1 MSETNKG
8 KSQTPLIITVN
19 LALVALTVTIFGF
32 FATNARQKIRTQ
44 NVDEITSSNLDSAR
58 VGSVFLSSRAQL
70 LSNVVHYLD
79 TQKMDLNGALSY
91 IEQSDIDSATV
102 YEIIGTNSKGY
113 VSKSVNGV
121 YTALNYANHDASI
134 VSTFAAAKNG
144 PLPSIAYL
152 TEFTDEYSANNSFA
166 MYQYAELPSGSG
178 KFYTVLSVL
187 KSAEFSG
194 LIQLKSAYQNAATVL
209 MNGDG
214 DYVFGSSSFKSTNLF
229 AYFYTFNGLSVSQRE
244 EIRSS
249 FQGWDKS
256 GSYYLYY
263 KNASG
268 ADCIYVATA
277 VENSD
282 WYCVSEVPLSSF
294 HNNGNDIGY
303 VIGLIASLTT
313 LMIFDVLWL
322 RKTNAQLRQAAKEA
336 KEAGDAKTDFLS
348 RMSHDIRTPLN
359 VINGSTIL
367 ALKESNPPETDKYL
381 KDIRNSGTFLLSL
394 VNDIL
399 DLNKIGSG
407 KLELHV
413 EPYSLKAF
421 GESMRSIVGNLCA
434 EKGLE
439 FDLSGCDE
447 EQAYVLDPIRLK
459 QIFFNILSNSAKFTN
474 RGGKVSLACSVLPD
488 EGDHVRLKFVAQDN
502 GIGMSEEFQKKM
514 FDPFT
519 QENRNANVRQGTGLG
534 LSIVKQ
540 LVDLMNGSLKVESK
554 IDVGTRFEIEI
565 PTTKAEQGLSA
576 EESDAKY
583 AEALK
588 DKVVLVVED
597 NDINAQIAM
606 ALLKDKGIKTLRAND
621 GVDAVEQ
628 VEKSALGSIDAIL
641 MDMRMP
647 RLDGLGATKAIRDL
661 DRPDAKTVPIIAM
674 TANAFEDDI
683 DHCLQAGMN
692 AHLSKPIEPPLLYQA
707 LYEQMQKKK

>member
-1 MSETNKG
+1 
-8 KSQTPLIITVN
+8 
-19 LALVALTVTIFGF
+19 
-32 FATNARQKIRTQ
+32 
-44 NVDEITSSNLDSAR
+44 
-58 VGSVFLSSRAQL
+58 
-70 LSNVVHYLD
+70 
-79 TQKMDLNGALSY
+79 
-91 IEQSDIDSATV
+91 
-102 YEIIGTNSKGY
+102 
-113 VSKSVNGV
+113 
-121 YTALNYANHDASI
+121 
-134 VSTFAAAKNG
+134 
-144 PLPSIAYL
+144 
-152 TEFTDEYSANNSFA
+152 
-166 MYQYAELPSGSG
+166 
-178 KFYTVLSVL
+178 
-187 KSAEFSG
+187 
-194 LIQLKSAYQNAATVL
+194 
-209 MNGDG
+209 
-214 DYVFGSSSFKSTNLF
+214 
-229 AYFYTFNGLSVSQRE
+229 
-244 EIRSS
+244 
-249 FQGWDKS
+249 
-256 GSYYLYY
+256 
-263 KNASG
+263 
-268 ADCIYVATA
+268 
-277 VENSD
+277 
-282 WYCVSEVPLSSF
+282 
-294 HNNGNDIGY
+294 
-303 VIGLIASLTT
+303 
-313 LMIFDVLWL
+313 MIFDVLWL

-474 RGGKVSLACSVLPD
+474 RGGKVSLACSVLPG

-597 NDINAQIAM
+597 NDINAQIAI
-606 ALLKDKGIKTLRAND
+606 ALLKDKDIKTLRAND

-647 RLDGLGATKAIRDL
+647 RLDGLGATKAIRGL

-707 LYEQMQKKK
+707 LYEQMKKKK